1 MKEELIQYFW
11 RTHKFKSDKLFTT
24 QGNVLEIIDPGK
36 LNRDSGPDFSMARI
50 KIDGQLWVGNIE
62 IHINASD
69 WYQHKHQYDP
79 AYQSI
84 ILHVVWEEDLKI
96 HYPSNQAIPC
106 LELKEIIQKSLLD
119 NYERLMNNSAWI
131 PCEFQLDIVDMEKL
145 SIGLNAF
152 LVEKLMKKTHEIEQI
167 FIKTNKDWDKTFHIW
182 FARAFGLN
190 LNATAFEMLATNM
203 DNMLAEKLKS
213 QPEILEAVAFAT
225 AGLLDG
231 ETSEYAIQLQN
242 TYNNYNKLEKPPMLK
257 AGTFKYF
264 RTRPANFPTI
274 RIAQWLEWLKSQE
287 KPLETILHI
296 DSGKQLFEALKL
308 PLEGFW
314 ATHFSFNAG
323 TNDQKPSTGKDFAEL
338 LMINAIS
345 PFIFFYG
352 KMTQQELYQDRAVD
366 CLDQMNGER
375 NAIISK
381 FKALNFP
388 AKTASQTQSLL
399 WMKKHYCEQ
408 KRCLECCVGA
418 QIFKT

>member
-24 QGNVLEIIDPGK
+24 QGNTLEIIDPGK
-36 LNRDSGPDFSMARI
+36 LNHDSGPDFSMARI
-50 KIDGQLWVGNIE
+50 KIDGQLWVGNVE

-84 ILHVVWEEDLKI
+84 ILHVVWDEDLKI

-106 LELKEIIQKSLLD
+106 IELKNIIQKPLLD

-131 PCEFQLDIVDMEKL
+131 PCEFQLSNVAMDKI

-152 LVEKLMKKTHEIEQI
+152 LVEKLIKKTQEIEQI
-167 FIKTNKDWDKTFHIW
+167 FIKTNLDWEKTFHIW

-190 LNATAFEMLATNM
+190 LNATAFEMLATNL
-203 DNMLAEKLKS
+203 DNELVQKLKS
-213 QPEILEAVAFAT
+213 NSEVFEAIAFAT

-231 ETSEYAIQLQN
+231 ETSEYAIQLQKA
-242 TYNNYNKLEKPPMLK
+242 YNNFNKLEKPPMLK

-274 RIAQWLEWLKSQE
+274 RIAQWLEWLKAQE
-287 KPLETILHI
+287 TPLKTVLSIVSVKELY
-296 DSGKQLFEALKL
+296 GALKL
-308 PLEGFW
+308 PLHGFW
-314 ATHFSFNAG
+314 NSHFSFNAG
-323 TNDQKPSTGKDFAEL
+323 TNSQKTSIGKDFAEL

-352 KMTQQELYQDRAVD
+352 KMTQQELYQDRALD

-381 FKALNFP
+381 FKDLNFP
-388 AKTASQTQSLL
+388 VNSALKTQSLL
-399 WMKKHYCEQ
+399 WMKKHYCEH

-418 QIFKT
+418 EIFKT